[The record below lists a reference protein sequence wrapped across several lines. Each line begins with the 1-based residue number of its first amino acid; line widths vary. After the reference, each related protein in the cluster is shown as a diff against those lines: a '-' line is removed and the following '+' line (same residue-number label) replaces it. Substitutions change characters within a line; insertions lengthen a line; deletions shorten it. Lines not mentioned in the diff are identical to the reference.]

1 MRVPHNAFRNIVGEI
16 ASITAR
22 REQLTKS
29 ALDALECRY
38 PTLAQALL
46 EHVGGR
52 RRAAYWL
59 CAPQR
64 ACGGKS
70 PCELLGESDEELVWD
85 LLEPA
90 GMTDTPAA
98 TQTQRCLPAD

>member
-16 ASITAR
+16 ASISAR
-22 REQLTKS
+22 REQLTEN
-29 ALDALECRY
+29 ALDAVECRY
-38 PTLAQALL
+38 PLLAQALL
-46 EHVGGR
+46 DHVGGR
-52 RRAAYWL
+52 RRAAHWL

-85 LLEPA
+85 LLDPT
-90 GMTDTPAA
+90 GMTEPSGAPRMRSPLA
-98 TQTQRCLPAD
+98 T